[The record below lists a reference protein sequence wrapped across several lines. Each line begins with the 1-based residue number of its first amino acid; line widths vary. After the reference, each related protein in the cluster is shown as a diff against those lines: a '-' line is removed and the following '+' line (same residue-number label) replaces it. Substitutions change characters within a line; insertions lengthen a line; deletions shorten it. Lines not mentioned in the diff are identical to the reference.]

1 MIFTTPILIKVV
13 NC

>member
-1 MIFTTPILIKVV
+1 MADFTIKVV